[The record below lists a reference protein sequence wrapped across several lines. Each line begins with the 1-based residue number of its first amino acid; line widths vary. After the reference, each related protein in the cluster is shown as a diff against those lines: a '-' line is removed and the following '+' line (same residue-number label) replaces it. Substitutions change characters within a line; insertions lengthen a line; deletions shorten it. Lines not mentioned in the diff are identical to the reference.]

1 MLGTSELLVIA
12 LVVLIL
18 FGAAALPKFAK
29 SLGKA
34 KKEFQKGLNEEEDE
48 DNESD
53 KKNKD

>member
-29 SLGKA
+29 SLGRA
-34 KKEFQKGLNEEEDE
+34 KKEFQKGLNEEEGE
-48 DNESD
+48 DNEAD
-53 KKNKD
+53 KKTKD